1 MLTCTGDLSR
11 NRRVGLRLG
20 RGESMERSTASMR
33 NVAEGVKTTD
43 AACTLGAQLGVDLP
57 IALAVRR
64 IVQEGANPRRV
75 VGELMNRA
83 LRDE

>member
-1 MLTCTGDLSR
+1 
-11 NRRVGLRLG
+11 
-20 RGESMERSTASMR
+20 MR